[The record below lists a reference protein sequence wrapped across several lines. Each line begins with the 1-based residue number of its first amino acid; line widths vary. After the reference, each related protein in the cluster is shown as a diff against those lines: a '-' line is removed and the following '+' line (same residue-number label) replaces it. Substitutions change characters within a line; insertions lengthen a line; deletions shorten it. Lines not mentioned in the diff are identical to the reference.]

1 METSKSTKFFVD
13 WFLKIGIILFIG
25 SVLFEILIQL
35 KPDNEFWFWTLRIFL
50 VALFAG
56 LTVVIVALGRME
68 YYIFGFFL
76 TFIASLYKIINILNV
91 TSGYTEIPV
100 FILLIAVSVYFLTKS
115 SRSHQ
120 HHN

>member
-50 VALFAG
+50 VALFVG